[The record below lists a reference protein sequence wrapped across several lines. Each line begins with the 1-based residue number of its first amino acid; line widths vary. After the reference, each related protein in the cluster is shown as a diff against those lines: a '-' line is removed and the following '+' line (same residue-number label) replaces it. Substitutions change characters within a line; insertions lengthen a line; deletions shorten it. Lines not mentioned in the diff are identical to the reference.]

1 MFVNTCYIDPLF
13 STMAAESGVVVKE
26 NNSQEFLKL
35 PLITISRLER
45 AGSRC
50 KEKTILIVLSTLL
63 MSITSL
69 SAAFFIVDTI
79 VTSPS
84 LDDITNE
91 LRVELRCDIL

>member
-1 MFVNTCYIDPLF
+1 MET
-13 STMAAESGVVVKE
+13 ESGVIVKE
-26 NNSQEFLKL
+26 GNSQEFLKL

-50 KEKTILIVLSTLL
+50 KEKTILIILSTLL

-91 LRVELRCDIL
+91 LKVEVHCNIL